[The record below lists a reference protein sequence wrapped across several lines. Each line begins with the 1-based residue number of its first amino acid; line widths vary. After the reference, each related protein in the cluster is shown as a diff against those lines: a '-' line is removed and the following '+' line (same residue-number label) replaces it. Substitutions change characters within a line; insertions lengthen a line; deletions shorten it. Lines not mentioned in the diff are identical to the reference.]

1 MKRFRTYLRNWL
13 IGDLLDLATKVES
26 LEKVQSAIESHLGS
40 ISSLAEYVK
49 EKDEKASEMYQTI
62 AEVEAGK
69 IVSPEDL
76 EDAIQ
81 NAMGSKV
88 AIMESPAIGTR
99 EVIEKNRKLGE
110 IDTYIRELVKQRG

>member
-13 IGDLLDLATKVES
+13 IGDLLDKVES
-26 LEKVQSAIESHLGS
+26 LENVQATIESHLGS
-40 ISSLAEYVK
+40 ISSLADYVK
-49 EKDEKASEMYQTI
+49 EKDEKASELYQTI

-69 IVSPEDL
+69 VVSPEDL

-88 AIMESPAIGTR
+88 AILESPAIGTR

-110 IDTYIRELVKQRG
+110 IDVYIKGLIKQRG

>member
-1 MKRFRTYLRNWL
+1 MKTIREYLRKWL
-13 IGDLLDLATKVES
+13 VGDLVDIAKEVGAIKELQVQI
-26 LEKVQSAIESHLGS
+26 EKHLGS
-40 ISSLAEYVK
+40 ISSLADYVK
-49 EKDEKASEMYQTI
+49 EKDEKASELYQTI

-69 IVSPEDL
+69 VVSPEDL

-88 AIMESPAIGTR
+88 AILESPAIGTR

-110 IDTYIRELVKQRG
+110 IDVYIKGLIKQRG